1 MNASVLVMRIDDSME
16 MGKEIMADKR
26 ADDYGGQE
34 ASERVRSFCHGIK
47 VLLEEVYGEGTQLSG
62 RFETGDGDDSDM
74 VEEGMAVLEELRKMA
89 EYSGEFGC

>member
-1 MNASVLVMRIDDSME
+1 MNSNVLVRRIDDSKA

-26 ADDYGGQE
+26 ADDSGGQE
-34 ASERVRSFCHGIK
+34 ASERVRSFCHGIR

-62 RFETGDGDDSDM
+62 RFESDEGDDPEM

-89 EYSGEFGC
+89 VYSGEFGS

>member
-1 MNASVLVMRIDDSME
+1 MNATVLVRRIDDSME

-26 ADDYGGQE
+26 ADDSGGQE
-34 ASERVRSFCHGIK
+34 ASERVRSFCHGIR

-62 RFETGDGDDSDM
+62 RFETDEGDDTDV

-89 EYSGEFGC
+89 IYSGEFGS